1 MDSRRRYAQ
10 PLLVLMGCAALV
22 LLIACVNIANLLLS
36 RGAARQKE
44 IATRLALGAAR
55 GRLVRQ
61 LCTESL
67 LIAVL
72 GAAVGLVLARW
83 AASVLAVWRPW
94 GGSAVLEGGLDWRVF
109 GFCGA
114 MALCTGVLFG
124 LVPAM
129 RCGAHGTGPGDQ
141 AHDRRGVGASCACPG
156 RGAGRPVARPAG
168 GRGPLR
174 RHAQEPARR
183 GQGLQ
188 CRPPAD
194 LPRPAATERLRAAG
208 ERRAV
213 HPHDRAHRGHS
224 RRARRDAVT
233 PSTPRTQPPRRRR
246 DHRRRREDRRRRRR
260 SERRRA
266 ELLRHDG
273 DSAAARARVRRAR
286 PARTRRRSPW

>member
-22 LLIACVNIANLLLS
+22 LLIACVNVANLLLS

-72 GAAVGLVLARW
+72 GAAVGLVLAQLGSESPGRL
-83 AASVLAVWRPW
+83 AAVGRICRARGRARLARLWLLRRDGVVHGRAVRPR
-94 GGSAVLEGGLDWRVF
+94 ARDAR
-109 GFCGA
+109 
-114 MALCTGVLFG
+114 
-124 LVPAM
+124 
-129 RCGAHGTGPGDQ
+129 RAHGTVPGDE
-141 AHDRRGVGASCACPG
+141 AHDRGGVGASCARPG

-188 CRPPAD
+188 CRQPAA
-194 LPRPAATERLRAAG
+194 LPRPAATERLCAAG
-208 ERRAV
+208 ERRAL
-213 HPHDRAHRGHS
+213 HAHDRAHRGHS

-233 PSTPRTQPPRRRR
+233 PSTPRR
-246 DHRRRREDRRRRRR
+246 
-260 SERRRA
+260 
-266 ELLRHDG
+266 
-273 DSAAARARVRRAR
+273 SAAAPTA
-286 PARTRRRSPW
+286 